1 MKTDVNLVNL
11 AEKIRKGK
19 IDEKEA
25 IKNLPINQKVSVLR
39 LARNWSIA
47 ELERRV
53 DLKLNVIWY
62 VEKKGKFP
70 RSETILKLANA
81 FKVKPGLLSSKP
93 PMTKAQ
99 REKFILEN
107 RSKMTVEEMAQ
118 ALGVCQGTI
127 YLMLKGVSQ
136 KPDTSAPYKNL
147 YEDIKEGMDIYAKEV
162 AFYRHIIKQRALIFN
177 DLYQFEE
184 RLRSAKKIFRT
195 ALRAIRGKEKT
206 GGLTETLNEYISQID
221 DFLKRVKASVKVQR
235 TKENQQ
241 PQELVEFAEEEQL
254 VK

>member
-25 IKNLPINQKVSVLR
+25 IKDLAINEKISVLR
-39 LARNWSIA
+39 LTRGWSIA
-47 ELERRV
+47 ELERKA

-70 RSETILKLANA
+70 RSKTILKLANA

-107 RSKMTVEEMAQ
+107 CSEMTVKEMAQ

-127 YLMLKGVSQ
+127 YLMLKQVSQ
-136 KPDTSAPYKNL
+136 EPDTSASRKNL
-147 YEDIKEGMDIYAKEV
+147 YENVKKGMAICAKEV
-162 AFYRHIIKQRALIFN
+162 AFYKRVVEQRALTFD
-177 DLYQFEE
+177 DLRQLRE
-184 RLRSAKKIFRT
+184 RLGPAEKIFHT
-195 ALRAIRGKEKT
+195 ALREIRGKEEA
-206 GGLTETLNEYISQID
+206 GRLTEKLNGYISQID
-221 DFLKRVKASVKVQR
+221 DFLKRVRASVKVQR

-241 PQELVEFAEEEQL
+241 LQELVESAEE
-254 VK
+254 